1 MTTSLKTNI
10 TSLIVIDSRAT
21 DWQSLITDLTANA
34 TILVLDPLRD
44 GLKQIAEAVANSIN
58 IDAIHII
65 SHGNI
70 GSLLLG
76 SSTLNSSNL
85 SLPALVTR

>member
-65 SHGNI
+65 SHGNT

-76 SSTLNSSNL
+76 SSTLNYCE
-85 SLPALVTR
+85 

>member
-1 MTTSLKTNI
+1 VTTLLKTNT
-10 TSLIVIDSRAT
+10 TSLIVIDSRVT
-21 DWQSLITDLTANA
+21 DWQSLIGDLAANA
-34 TILVLDPLRD
+34 TLLVLDPLRD